1 LSLLS
6 LEKYLYAPHEG
17 PAIARNPEPVNGYFG
32 FSASVLETI
41 RSALIGEALADIAR
55 NLDSLRES
63 LRLDHDSV
71 ALNEAAQRFAD
82 LYAQFR
88 DRLRRADQERAED
101 FRKVL
106 GTLSEAVGYLSSGNQ
121 ASGSRFQKLENSLQV
136 AAKMEDLGT
145 LRTHLSKVLQ
155 NVRQEAT
162 DERQQT
168 RGVLE
173 FLGSQIRDSEQVASR
188 FGIGMALR
196 QEAIDDMN
204 SALRDTGANGNV
216 YATLFVADTLARLI
230 ALHGSDISDKL
241 LQELAR
247 KEIQPLAPDGKVFR
261 WSPTSVLLLWRSEKS
276 HEQLRDAANTAKS
289 LFEHQAFVSNR
300 LVTFKVAVRSILLPV
315 RGALDDILSNLDN
328 FAS

>member
-6 LEKYLYAPHEG
+6 LEKYLYAPHES
-17 PAIARNPEPVNGYFG
+17 PSVARKSEPVNGYFG
-32 FSASVLETI
+32 FSSSVLETI

-55 NLDSLRES
+55 NLDSLREN
-63 LRLDHDSV
+63 LRLDQDPV
-71 ALNEAAQRFAD
+71 ALNEAALRFAD

-101 FRKVL
+101 FRKLL

-121 ASGSRFQKLENSLQV
+121 TTGSRFQKLENSLQI
-136 AAKMEDLGT
+136 ATKMEDLGT

-162 DERQQT
+162 EERQQT

-173 FLGSQIRDSEQVASR
+173 FLGSQIRDSEQIASR
-188 FGIGMALR
+188 FGIGVALR

-204 SALRDTGANGNV
+204 SALRDTGANV
-216 YATLFVADTLARLI
+216 YATLFVADTLTRLI

-241 LQELAR
+241 LQEFAR
-247 KEIQPLAPDGKVFR
+247 KEIQPLAPHGKVFR

-289 LFEHQAFVSNR
+289 LFEYQAVVSNR
-300 LVTFKVAVRSILLPV
+300 LVTFKVAVRSLLLPV
-315 RGALDDILSNLDN
+315 RGAPDDILSNLDK

>member
-1 LSLLS
+1 MGYRSTLLT
-6 LEKYLYAPHEG
+6 LCLLTLGLAAGRTAP
-17 PAIARNPEPVNGYFG
+17 PA
-32 FSASVLETI
+32 
-41 RSALIGEALADIAR
+41 GEANKQGAEKPAFTQQVMPFLAKHCTSCHGGAKPKAGLA
-55 NLDSLRES
+55 LDQYKE
-63 LRLDHDSV
+63 
-71 ALNEAAQRFAD
+71 EAAVLKD
-82 LYAQFR
+82 
-88 DRLRRADQERAED
+88 
-101 FRKVL
+101 RKVW
-106 GTLSEAVGYLSSGNQ
+106 
-121 ASGSRFQKLENSLQV
+121 
-136 AAKMEDLGT
+136 D
-145 LRTHLSKVLQ
+145 KVLQ

-216 YATLFVADTLARLI
+216 YATLFVADTLARLV
-230 ALHGSDISDKL
+230 ALHGGDISDKL